1 MTYNLYNVFYSIL
14 DLILLKLTTAE
25 IKPMVSG

>member
-14 DLILLKLTTAE
+14 DLILLKLTTAK